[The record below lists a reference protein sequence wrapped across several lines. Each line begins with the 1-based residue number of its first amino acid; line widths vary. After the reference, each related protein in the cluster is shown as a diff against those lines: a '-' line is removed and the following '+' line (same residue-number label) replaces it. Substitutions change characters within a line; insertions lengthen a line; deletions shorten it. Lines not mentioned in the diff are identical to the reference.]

1 MMKRLLGHRLRG
13 WVGVVAIAS
22 AGVVTAQP
30 MAQAQALPAGLSR
43 ADAQRIT
50 RDLTRFNSQDFFER
64 GRDQL
69 EREIRNL
76 DQQKLTSSEDLL
88 RVQEQLPLPEEV
100 PPSQIPKNAPSNRD
114 NSAN

>member
-1 MMKRLLGHRLRG
+1 MMRRLLGHRLQG
-13 WVGVVAIAS
+13 WALVAAIAS
-22 AGVVTAQP
+22 AGVVVVQP

-43 ADAQRIT
+43 ADVQRLS

-76 DQQKLTSSEDLL
+76 EQQKLTAAKDLL
-88 RVQEQLPLPEEV
+88 RVQEQLPLPQELPPAEV
-100 PPSQIPKNAPSNRD
+100 PKNRPSDRD